1 MRAHQPISTEIDPQ
15 PDSPELASAPRR
27 VLPRGPTAKLVCA
40 VGLAGLIGCGHA
52 PVVAPVQPP
61 PPKKPAPEWVMR
73 LPRKKGDVC
82 AVGAVDPTY
91 FRQDGL
97 KFAAES
103 ARAELAKAIQVKV
116 SSVMLDYQSTSG
128 DSVDQATVEQVVGSV
143 SDGVLSGA
151 EIMESWYDEDGSVSR
166 KGMTY
171 ALACMRTDQS
181 VAELAEKLKQVTPE
195 SEDKEKK
202 IQNVRDRAAAAF
214 DELDKAEEAHR

>member
-1 MRAHQPISTEIDPQ
+1 MRAHHPISNEIDP
-15 PDSPELASAPRR
+15 PTDSPEPAFAVLRTLGLRSGALAVA
-27 VLPRGPTAKLVCA
+27 
-40 VGLAGLIGCGHA
+40 LIVGCGHAA
-52 PVVAPVQPP
+52 PVVAPPQPP
-61 PPKKPAPEWVMR
+61 PPRKPAPEWVMR

-151 EIMESWYDEDGSVSR
+151 EIMESWYDEDGAVSR